1 MIQEI
6 IVFAIVAAAL
16 GFTVRGIY
24 RRLAS
29 KQPDCACGCEGCRQA
44 GHCDQEL

>member
-16 GFTVRGIY
+16 GFTGRSIY
-24 RRLAS
+24 KKFRTKGHS
-29 KQPDCACGCEGCRQA
+29 GCGCTG
-44 GHCDQEL
+44 CDQDCGCSGKC